1 MTLEGYL
8 VITIAVLV
16 LIKSINM
23 FSKEGL
29 GLLIDKKNE
38 LGLILVNTLVVALNS
53 DLIIG
58 LAIANSLFWVVFY
71 NLMKSIKFQRIALF
85 NVGVFWMYLYASHLT
100 FQDLAKTEAWYLT
113 LFVVFVAFLMVLI
126 YDVIGRFSHIFA
138 ASLACLLGL
147 GFVVPPAIFIMYSQA
162 FGMKINEAQLNAI
175 YQSNIREAYEFMLMY
190 ATKMQLIMI
199 PLLFILLVG
208 LFFYRA
214 KEFRG
219 NLNSRWAARIAV
231 FLFVVANLSLLEGM
245 ALPSL
250 IMNTRKVYAQELEK
264 FREELNKRK
273 IGEVEFDASKEK
285 GKELYVV
292 VIGESLNKNH
302 MSLYGYHRNTTP
314 HLDSLHNLGE
324 LVKCENAISNH
335 THTVPV
341 LTQAL
346 TTANQLNGEAYFG
359 SLSILD
365 ILEKA
370 DFDTYWLSN
379 QVSYGEWDNPISVLA
394 DRADYR
400 VNINSN
406 IGTVTNT
413 DFYDEKLVQKL
424 DEIVESE
431 LKKNTVVFIHVMG
444 SHGAYENRY
453 PEEYNRYKGP
463 LDAHAFGSNKYW
475 AKNVNAYDNS
485 VLYSDKLLADVFE
498 SVKKHDNLSA
508 CLFFSDHSEDVL
520 ANKGH
525 NASSFTFSMTQIPL
539 VAWFSDAYKEKYH
552 QKYLNLLSNKKDL
565 FTNDFI
571 YDLLV
576 DFFGINTTHI
586 QSNKSLMSYTYAL
599 SLSECYSLHGKK
611 NYIDPANTHFH
622 QKKNLS
628 IIDSL
633 GLMSKIYPHRV
644 NTSGKLKEVI
654 YSGYKSAEVDVLFM
668 QNDSSS
674 YFEIGHHMGAMS
686 GMSLETFLIQS
697 KGKLSKLWLDVKNLS
712 QDNYLEFE
720 KRLLY
725 LDKLYSIKSKFIVE
739 TSSETALLSGLSD
752 LGFHMSY
759 YIPTSL
765 SAANDSELLNAA
777 HKIAKQVQLQNL
789 SAVSFDSVLYPFVK
803 KYLEPIISDGVVYH
817 TWDISL
823 QLKQPN
829 FWEKITERE
838 VLKDQRIKSILVKY
852 HSPFEL

>member
-8 VITIAVLV
+8 VIAIAVLV
-16 LIKSINM
+16 LIKSMNM
-23 FSKEGL
+23 FSKEGFGLLMDRKMEL
-29 GLLIDKKNE
+29 GLLFVNT
-38 LGLILVNTLVVALNS
+38 ILVVLNS
-53 DLIIG
+53 DLILG

-85 NVGVFWMYLYASHLT
+85 NVGIFWVYLYATQLT
-100 FQDLAKTEAWYLT
+100 FQNLPKTEVWYLT
-113 LFVVFVAFLMVLI
+113 LLVMFVTLLMVLI
-126 YDVIGRFSHIFA
+126 YDVIGRFSHLLA
-138 ASLACLLGL
+138 ASLVFVLGL
-147 GFVVPPAIFIMYSQA
+147 GFVIPPAIFIMYSQA
-162 FGMKINEAQLNAI
+162 FGMKMNVAQLNAI
-175 YQSNIREAYEFMLMY
+175 YQSNIREAYEFMFMY
-190 ATKMQLIMI
+190 ASKMQLFII
-199 PLLFILLVG
+199 PLLFFALIG

-219 NLNSRWAARIAV
+219 NLNSRWTARIAV
-231 FLFVVANLSLLEGM
+231 FLFVLVNLSLLESL
-245 ALPSL
+245 ALPSM
-250 IMNTRKVYAQELEK
+250 IMNTQKIYAQELEK
-264 FREELNKRK
+264 FREELKKRK
-273 IGEVEFDASKEK
+273 IGDVEFDAFKEK

-314 HLDSLHNLGE
+314 KLDSLYNLGE

-335 THTVPV
+335 THTIPV

-424 DEIVESE
+424 DEIVDSE
-431 LKKNTVVFIHVMG
+431 LTKNTVVFIHVMG
-444 SHGAYENRY
+444 NHGAYENRY
-453 PEEYNRYKGP
+453 PEAYNLFSGS
-463 LDAHAFGSNKYW
+463 LATNAFGANKYW

-485 VLYSDKLLADVFE
+485 VVYSDKLLVDVFE
-498 SVKKHDNLSA
+498 SVKKHDNISA

-539 VAWFSDAYKEKYH
+539 LAWFSDAYKENYQK
-552 QKYLNLLSNKKDL
+552 KYLNLLENNEEL
-565 FTNDFI
+565 MTNDFM

-576 DFFGINTTHI
+576 DFFGISTSHM
-586 QSNKSLMSYTYAL
+586 QSNKSLMSDMYDLDA
-599 SLSECYSLHGKK
+599 SECYSLHRKK
-611 NYIDPANTHFH
+611 SYTDPSNTFYH

-633 GLMSKIYPHRV
+633 GLMDKVYPHRV
-644 NTSGKLKEVI
+644 NTSGKLLDVI
-654 YSGYKSAEVDVLFM
+654 YSGCTSAEVDVLFM
-668 QNDSSS
+668 QNDTSS
-674 YFEIGHHMGAMS
+674 YFEIGHDMGALS
-686 GMSLETFLIQS
+686 GMSLETFLDLS
-697 KGKLSKLWLDVKNLS
+697 KGKLTKLWLDIKNLNHN
-712 QDNYLEFE
+712 NYLELE
-720 KRLLY
+720 QRLLH
-725 LDKLYSIKSKFIVE
+725 LDKLYNMKSKFIVE
-739 TSSETALLSGLSD
+739 TSSTTPLLSGLSD
-752 LGFHMSY
+752 LGFHTSY

-765 SAANDSELLNAA
+765 MSATESQLLLEAR
-777 HKIAKQVQLQNL
+777 KIAKQVELQNL
-789 SAVSFDSVLYPFVK
+789 SAVSFDSGLYPFVK
-803 KYLEPIISDGVVYH
+803 KHIEPLISEDIVYH

-823 QLKQPN
+823 KLKTPN
-829 FWEKITERE
+829 FWENISGRG
-838 VLKDQRIKSILVKY
+838 VLKDDRVKSILVKY